1 MEPLSSQRSL
11 SASQNLI
18 LNEVFNAANENK
30 WLKIKKITWDLGVS
44 HGLSYSPPSSIA
56 KANKLAPIYT
66 IVNTL
71 DRGEI
76 IIIIIIRR
84 GEERIELKVELWK
97 WLEL

>member
-1 MEPLSSQRSL
+1 MVKNQKN
-11 SASQNLI
+11 NLGPGGQSWPI
-18 LNEVFNAANENK
+18 LF
-30 WLKIKKITWDLGVS
+30 
-44 HGLSYSPPSSIA
+44 PPSSIA

-76 IIIIIIRR
+76 IIIIIRR
-84 GEERIELKVELWK
+84 GEERIELQVELWK

>member
-1 MEPLSSQRSL
+1 MVKNQKN
-11 SASQNLI
+11 NLGPGGQPWPI
-18 LNEVFNAANENK
+18 LF
-30 WLKIKKITWDLGVS
+30 
-44 HGLSYSPPSSIA
+44 PPSSIA

-84 GEERIELKVELWK
+84 GEERIELQVELWK

>member
-1 MEPLSSQRSL
+1 MVKNQKN
-11 SASQNLI
+11 NLGPGGQPWPI
-18 LNEVFNAANENK
+18 LF
-30 WLKIKKITWDLGVS
+30 
-44 HGLSYSPPSSIA
+44 PPSSIA

-76 IIIIIIRR
+76 IIIIIRR
-84 GEERIELKVELWK
+84 GEERIELQVELWK

>member
-1 MEPLSSQRSL
+1 MAYP
-11 SASQNLI
+11 I
-18 LNEVFNAANENK
+18 
-30 WLKIKKITWDLGVS
+30 
-44 HGLSYSPPSSIA
+44 PPSSIA

-76 IIIIIIRR
+76 IIIIIRR
-84 GEERIELKVELWK
+84 GEERIELQVELWK